1 MLAPHE
7 LKNTEFSKSLRGYS
21 TIEVDEHIDFL
32 IEKYTELYREN
43 DELEK
48 KLRLVEAQLDAMKDE
63 EESIRATLV
72 NAQKASTRI
81 INEAN
86 EQADVIMR
94 SAKNSCDKLIA
105 ELRANVKAENERLN
119 AVKKEAA
126 QFKAAL
132 FEAYKS
138 HVEIIEQI
146 APGADL
152 QINDSETDE
161 LSSVVINEIKES
173 LSGKTRIISG
183 SEVPFA
189 DDTDDEDV
197 EEDLNDAEVSI
208 PAEMPIPDEI
218 YFEAE
223 ENTVSDIRDADSF
236 SSEDNDSD
244 EIVVERKF
252 ISDDSLGIKDSI
264 RKLHSSLQDSENDD
278 EEFLRMIKNVSEPS
292 ETVTTSEFEIVYD
305 GKNKK

>member
-21 TIEVDEHIDFL
+21 TIEVDEHIAFL

-48 KLRLVEAQLDAMKDE
+48 KLRLVEAQLDTMKDE

-94 SAKNSCDKLIA
+94 SAKNSCDKLIS
-105 ELRANVKAENERLN
+105 ELKANVRTELDRLN
-119 AVKKEAA
+119 AAKKETLD
-126 QFKAAL
+126 FKSAL
-132 FEAYKS
+132 FDAYRS
-138 HVEIIEQI
+138 HIEMIEKI
-146 APGADL
+146 APEAEL
-152 QINDSETDE
+152 QAAGPDEEE
-161 LSSVVINEIKES
+161 LSNVVVTQIRES
-173 LSGKTRIISG
+173 LSGKSRIISG

-189 DDTDDEDV
+189 DEEEDDEEITDDADV
-197 EEDLNDAEVSI
+197 SVS
-208 PAEMPIPDEI
+208 AEMPIPDEI
-218 YFEAE
+218 YFEEAPIA
-223 ENTVSDIRDADSF
+223 SDIRDIDSF
-236 SSEDNDSD
+236 SEEESDSD
-244 EIVVERKF
+244 EIVVERKLV
-252 ISDDSLGIKDSI
+252 SDDSSGIKDSI
-264 RKLHSSLQDSENDD
+264 RKLHSSIQDSKDDD
-278 EEFLRMIKNVSEPS
+278 EEFLRMLKNISDSNDTVS
-292 ETVTTSEFEIVYD
+292 TSEFEIVYD